1 MGISIDDLSDSA
13 VKKAWEIYQRQYGG
27 KKPDVREDDRS
38 GPSRGK
44 YGAVPQ
50 NDGEIAGGK
59 LEQTARELF
68 AAFAIDS
75 KKEARRYD
83 ALVLLLRTGKITDLK
98 VQPEFTLIEAYTT
111 PDGERVRALRY
122 RADFS
127 YKRDG
132 VLIVEDVKS
141 TATRTRTYLDKR
153 KLMREIH
160 GIEVKEVQDW

>member
-1 MGISIDDLSDSA
+1 MCNVLRKGGSESVGISIDDLSDSA
-13 VKKAWEIYQRQYGG
+13 ARKAWAIYKRQYGG

-38 GPSRGK
+38 GSSRGK
-44 YGAVPQ
+44 YGAVKE
-50 NDGEIAGGK
+50 DRGK
-59 LEQTARELF
+59 IKF
-68 AAFAIDS
+68 DS

-83 ALVLLLRTGKITDLK
+83 ALVLLLRVGEITDLK
-98 VQPEFTLIEAYTT
+98 VQPEFTLVEAYTK

-132 VLIVEDVKS
+132 VLVVEDVKS